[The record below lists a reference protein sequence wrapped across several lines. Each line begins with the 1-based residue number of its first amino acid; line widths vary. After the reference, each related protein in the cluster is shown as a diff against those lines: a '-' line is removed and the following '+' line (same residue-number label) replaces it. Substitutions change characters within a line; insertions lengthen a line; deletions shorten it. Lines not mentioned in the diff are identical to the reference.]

1 MKKTKL
7 AFNIVVILAAIAVI
21 TLYTPLALGN
31 FGNNKELQESL
42 GTVLYLIFGLKFAVN
57 IAISFI
63 DSTPKAKSVSNVVAC
78 VLAGIT
84 VFNAF
89 VLFLTQFSHEAFH
102 RLEMFIYFSW
112 GCIYF
117 MPFIAIIFSL
127 VEIIIMIVKKYKKQK
142 LAKQEQ

>member
-7 AFNIVVILAAIAVI
+7 AFNIVAILAAIAVI

-42 GTVLYLIFGLKFAVN
+42 GTVLYLIFGLIFAAN

-63 DSTPKAKSVSNVVAC
+63 GSTPKAKCVSKVVAC

-89 VLFLTQFSHEAFH
+89 VLFLAQFSHEAFH
-102 RLEMFIYFSW
+102 RLEMVRRY
-112 GCIYF
+112 YRH
-117 MPFIAIIFSL
+117 
-127 VEIIIMIVKKYKKQK
+127 Q
-142 LAKQEQ
+142 